1 MREQSLLV
9 SCPHCKTKYH
19 IPPELLGQK
28 TECPRCA
35 KQFTMELAEKEQP
48 ERPGKASLPPRMTVP
63 EPPPSRPSLVIVS
76 CHSCGV
82 KYEIPAEFLG
92 DSAECSECGDIF
104 TLTEDPE
111 NLSDNTEV
119 IAAKAELDAVS
130 GATPATGTQNYV
142 WDCTGADGK
151 TVPPGRYRIFV
162 EGTLYWK
169 SRVLYTANITL
180 GKEPSTVRAMPQYSV
195 KSSSHSSMLG
205 TVSVACKP

>member
-1 MREQSLLV
+1 MNKAGDKSMREQSLLV

-119 IAAKAELDAVS
+119 IAAKAELDENENLVKFYRKKVGMLPKVKDHFSVAVV
-130 GATPATGTQNYV
+130 AT
-142 WDCTGADGK
+142 
-151 TVPPGRYRIFV
+151 
-162 EGTLYWK
+162 
-169 SRVLYTANITL
+169 
-180 GKEPSTVRAMPQYSV
+180 
-195 KSSSHSSMLG
+195 HSSMNIP
-205 TVSVACKP
+205 KEIIPPPPPKRKWWQFWK